1 MKDFRL
7 LGITSQTSF
16 EKIRKVVAKRTF
28 EPHYLMLR
36 SYYAVKFSSS
46 SQVDFSR
53 LVGSSAR
60 SLFSTASGFS
70 HNLFGGTERFRF
82 DGKADISTF
91 MSFEVVGQ
99 MGTLGISRISDF
111 LTRRTVV
118 TLVLPVAYASE
129 LPQSPWLR

>member
-1 MKDFRL
+1 MKKEPVRTCSGIPQLVAEEAGLDYDPVKLHGWDSRVDL
-7 LGITSQTSF
+7 QRGSHRASLLHVSLKALGITSHTNLG
-16 EKIRKVVAKRTF
+16 EIRKVVAKRTF

-70 HNLFGGTERFRF
+70 HNLFGGT
-82 DGKADISTF
+82 
-91 MSFEVVGQ
+91 
-99 MGTLGISRISDF
+99 
-111 LTRRTVV
+111 
-118 TLVLPVAYASE
+118 
-129 LPQSPWLR
+129 